1 MAKETYVSYGD
12 QETKQI
18 AADLINS
25 LSTGTVVC
33 LEGVMAA
40 GKTTFSQ
47 GVGVALNIPRVV
59 SPTYMIMREYAI
71 ENHKVFKRLF
81 HLDLYRLNT
90 AEEIKAFDLEEIWS
104 QPENLILVE
113 WPEKFFELLPKNR
126 VEVQIKVNSGTEREI
141 TINKPH

>member
-18 AADLINS
+18 AVDLINS
-25 LSTGTVVC
+25 LSTGTVIC

-141 TINKPH
+141 TINKSH